1 MGTQPLCLRTT
12 NLTGQKANV
21 KMIILAFH
29 EHNLW
34 GALNKPTNSKTFSPE
49 IEEQVWP
56 DSPESVAYWPFLTRP
71 GISCHSYTSA
81 GEPVGQATSQ
91 PSKPT
96 LSRCLLIRSS
106 GWFFKVKTL
115 ISAGCIFENATKL
128 PNRHMNYPEEE
139 NPWEIDQL
147 MHGIAIKQ
155 MEELLAVESSEE
167 RVD

>member
-1 MGTQPLCLRTT
+1 M
-12 NLTGQKANV
+12 
-21 KMIILAFH
+21 
-29 EHNLW
+29 
-34 GALNKPTNSKTFSPE
+34 
-49 IEEQVWP
+49 
-56 DSPESVAYWPFLTRP
+56 
-71 GISCHSYTSA
+71 
-81 GEPVGQATSQ
+81 
-91 PSKPT
+91 
-96 LSRCLLIRSS
+96 LIRSS

>member
-1 MGTQPLCLRTT
+1 MSKWLYWRFMRIFCGGLWITQPRL
-12 NLTGQKANV
+12 
-21 KMIILAFH
+21 F
-29 EHNLW
+29 
-34 GALNKPTNSKTFSPE
+34 PE

-128 PNRHMNYPEEE
+128 PNRHMNYPEKET
-139 NPWEIDQL
+139 PWEIDQL